1 MYLFTCIR
9 LCKRDGHLHAYTHTH
24 QGVTHTL
31 QESQHLPAGCHTH
44 RRAHPQKKEKAHT
57 QISREFRAHTDSY
70 LLRDTQIG
78 GVINYGKTSHQKWVT
93 KKNPASSAHTRICT
107 CMIRMQ
113 DILRRIHMCD
123 MTHSYVW
130 HDSCIRVTLLN
141 HMHDMTHSCLTSNSY
156 ARHYSFRCVTVTSL
170 VQAFWSCVWHDSFT
184 SVTGL
189 IHLCDMNDSHV
200 WHDSSSTTHSYV
212 CHDSF
217 IHVT

>member
-9 LCKRDGHLHAYTHTH
+9 WCKRDGYLHAYTHTH

-44 RRAHPQKKEKAHT
+44 RRAHPQKKEKVHT

-93 KKNPASSAHTRICT
+93 KKNPASSVHTRICT
-107 CMIRMQ
+107 CTVRMRE
-113 DILRRIHMCD
+113 ILRRIHMCD

-130 HDSCIRVTLLN
+130 HDSFIQVTWLI
-141 HMHDMTHSCLTSNSY
+141 HTCDMTRSWVERIEKSPEKFSWEILSLQFLTIPENFSEEFLRNNFSGVISKENSQKFLRSGEKFSPYNYTHMDESCH
-156 ARHYSFRCVTVTSL
+156 A
-170 VQAFWSCVWHDSFT
+170 
-184 SVTGL
+184 
-189 IHLCDMNDSHV
+189 
-200 WHDSSSTTHSYV
+200 
-212 CHDSF
+212 
-217 IHVT
+217 